1 MLPPKLI
8 SFTDFWSIR
17 DTGLLGL
24 DVSCGMGSAD
34 LTGGVLVP
42 GLEGSRM
49 VAPLR
54 HSLTLLWLGWGSPP
68 ALLVRQ
74 AAETTDIGM
83 CGSSEPRRRSN
94 WLVVSPPAD
103 ATSFFPVLSIAAWR
117 ASLILGVTDTSR
129 SGSPTEDARAVTPFP
144 RWPLDFAQC
153 SPSWVGP
160 ASPAMPPRLR
170 LSNLRLAE
178 AVL

>member
-1 MLPPKLI
+1 VLPPKLI

-83 CGSSEPRRRSN
+83 CGSS
-94 WLVVSPPAD
+94 
-103 ATSFFPVLSIAAWR
+103 
-117 ASLILGVTDTSR
+117 LILGVTDTSR